1 MKMKRPKVRY
11 AVIGVGNIAQVAVLP
26 AFRHAEEEAELV
38 ALVSSDPDKLD
49 ALGRRYAVAA
59 TGSYEEL
66 ESVLARSRAD
76 AVYIAV
82 PNHQHRELTERAA
95 RAGCHVLCEK
105 PMAVTE
111 DDCLAMIRAC
121 DEKNVKLMIAYRLHF
136 EAANL
141 EAIEICRSGRLGEL
155 GFFSAVFS
163 QMVRPGD
170 IRTRPE
176 LGGGAIFDLGVYPIN
191 AVRNLFA
198 AEPVEVSAFIA
209 KDETG
214 VDETT
219 TAILRFRGDRFAQ
232 LTVSGGAASTESYRI
247 VGTKGDLRVEP
258 AFSYDDTLVH
268 HLTQADG
275 KTRTRSFSRR
285 DQFAPELRYFSR
297 CVTEDLEPEPDGR
310 EGLADVRVVRA
321 IQEAAETGRTVKLA
335 PFEKVPRPSIAQ
347 EMRIPP
353 IHPPRPVH
361 APSPT
366 IR

>member
-1 MKMKRPKVRY
+1 MKRPKVRY

-38 ALVSSDPDKLD
+38 ALVSGDPDKLET
-49 ALGRRYAVAA
+49 LGRRYGVAA
-59 TGSYEEL
+59 TGSYDEL
-66 ESVLARSRAD
+66 ESVLARSRAE
-76 AVYIAV
+76 AVYLAV
-82 PNHQHRELTERAA
+82 PNHQHRELTERSA

-105 PMAVTE
+105 PMSVTE

-141 EAIEICRSGRLGEL
+141 EAIETCRSGRLGEL
-155 GFFSAVFS
+155 CFFSSVFS
-163 QMVRPGD
+163 QTVRPGD

-176 LGGGAIFDLGVYPIN
+176 LGGGAIFDLGVYCIN
-191 AVRNLFA
+191 AARNLFA
-198 AEPVEVSAFIA
+198 AEPIEATAFIA

-219 TAILRFRGDRFAQ
+219 TALLRFRGDRFAQ
-232 LTVSGGAASTESYRI
+232 LTVSDGGADVESYRI
-247 VGTKGDLRVEP
+247 VGTKGDLRLDP
-258 AFSYDDTLVH
+258 AYSYKQTLVH
-268 HLTQADG
+268 HLTLEDG

-297 CVTEDLEPEPDGR
+297 CITEDLEPEPDGR

-321 IQEAAETGRTVKLA
+321 IQESAQTGRAVKLA
-335 PFEKVPRPSIAQ
+335 PFEKMPRPTIAQ
-347 EMRIPP
+347 AMRIPP
-353 IHPPRPVH
+353 IHPPRPLH